1 MARFKHLSYRALQ
14 FAWVAVAFYLLWK
27 MLQISV
33 LPETALPA
41 AYKAE
46 KLMFLGL
53 VMMVMSFPAGLLW
66 WIFLVGVYE
75 FIHPGLSENP
85 QTTVFIEWAGA
96 FVLGYLQWFWLIP
109 LYNKKAIKDQSK
121 A

>member
-1 MARFKHLSYRALQ
+1 VRYGTFQASFLQGAPICVGCRRFL
-14 FAWVAVAFYLLWK
+14 FAVE
-27 MLQISV
+27 MLQISA

-41 AYKAE
+41 AYKTE
-46 KLMFLGL
+46 KIMFLGL

-75 FIHPGLSENP
+75 LHPSLSGNP
-85 QTTVFIEWAGA
+85 QTTVFTEWAGA

-109 LYNKKAIKDQSK
+109 LYKKKAIKP